1 MEKLSNWDAR
11 IGRRIR
17 IRDLH
22 VLLSVVQHGS
32 MARAAAHLNVS
43 QPAISDAV
51 ATLEAALGV
60 RLLDRSRKGVE
71 PTVYGATLLKYG
83 SMAIDDLRQGIKEI
97 EFLADPAAGELR
109 IGCPESVAAGPLVP
123 IIERLTDCYPRVRL
137 HVDQFATPMFSFPEL
152 ERRDVDL
159 VVARLNPSLPQTADT
174 FEVEVLFDDLFC
186 VAVGAHCPLA
196 RRRKVELSDLVNE
209 RWIMTPADSPG
220 GAAVQKLF
228 RDAGLPVPEFMI
240 STFSVFLRN
249 TFVSSGRFVTALPTS
264 VLRLNSSILRGLPI
278 NVPMRR
284 WPVAI
289 VTLKDRELNPAARLF
304 IECARDVAKTI
315 IGQEQV
321 RKARARTTKR

>member
-11 IGRRIR
+11 IGRRVR

-109 IGCPESVAAGPLVP
+109 IECPESVAAGPLVP
-123 IIERLTDCYPRVRL
+123 IIERLTDCYPRVS
-137 HVDQFATPMFSFPEL
+137 HSF
-152 ERRDVDL
+152 R
-159 VVARLNPSLPQTADT
+159 
-174 FEVEVLFDDLFC
+174 
-186 VAVGAHCPLA
+186 
-196 RRRKVELSDLVNE
+196 
-209 RWIMTPADSPG
+209 
-220 GAAVQKLF
+220 
-228 RDAGLPVPEFMI
+228 
-240 STFSVFLRN
+240 
-249 TFVSSGRFVTALPTS
+249 SSS
-264 VLRLNSSILRGLPI
+264 GLPI
-278 NVPMRR
+278 AIHVFAFTWTSSPRR
-284 WPVAI
+284 CSPFRSSSGA
-289 VTLKDRELNPAARLF
+289 TLISSLP
-304 IECARDVAKTI
+304 
-315 IGQEQV
+315 
-321 RKARARTTKR
+321 